1 MLDNLR
7 RLGRTWIGKVIGAFL
22 LVGLA
27 GFGISNVLLDFGTGN
42 VATVGGEDITL
53 REFQRAYNNDIN
65 AFAQQLGR
73 VPTPQEAVSFGIPSG
88 TLNKLAAEAAIDQLG
103 TDMGLGASEDR
114 LGRLLREDPTF
125 AGTLGVFEP
134 ENFRRALQQLGYTET
149 EYFALQ
155 TKAARRQQIA
165 SALLADVT
173 VPAAADE
180 LLARYTGDTRSV
192 DYFIVN
198 AQSIPPVATPTEEEI
213 AAYLEENQ
221 ADYRTEEQ
229 RTADVL
235 VLSLD
240 TLAEAQEVT
249 EAEIAAEYE
258 RTRDSR
264 VRIERRTIVQA
275 PLTAEQQAVFE
286 AGQAAGRSFDELVSE
301 TGVEVVELG
310 TLSQAQVTDTTLAN
324 AAFGLDQGGYTL
336 IPGIGGQR
344 VVAVTDI
351 DAGGE
356 VTLEESRDEIEQSLR
371 RAQARTGYV
380 DILDQVEELRAAFQP
395 LEDIGERF
403 GLPVHQVTLS
413 ASGQALESVPS
424 IAPENRQ
431 RVASTV
437 FSAEEDRLT
446 PTIQLSAN
454 NSIFVELKSVEPARD
469 QTLDE
474 VRGEVLSTMIDER
487 TSAAIAERVDT
498 ILARLENGEAFAD
511 IALEMNT
518 FPSLSP
524 AITRSGDE
532 AGIVDRAVAAE
543 VFAGGEG
550 HFGSAV
556 NAQGEHVVFHVVEVI
571 PAPDP
576 ATDAVQDFL
585 KQAQEQSLYSAFVTG
600 LRDQVGMRVNQQT
613 LSQALGLD
621 QTGQ

>member
-73 VPTPQEAVSFGIPSG
+73 VPSPQEAVSFGIPSG

-221 ADYRTEEQ
+221 ANYRTEEQ

-286 AGQAAGRSFDELVSE
+286 AGQAAGRSFDELVAE

-413 ASGQALESVPS
+413 PSGQALESVPS

>member
-221 ADYRTEEQ
+221 ANYRTEEQ

-413 ASGQALESVPS
+413 PTGQALESVPS

-585 KQAQEQSLYSAFVTG
+585 KQAQEQALYSAFVTG